1 MTKHLWEVKHPY
13 HCAEGNYNF
22 VPNADLHREYQ
33 SLREFQAD
41 WADGEDHDYNLLFR
55 WDWIKET
62 AVFPDPGYFTYGAGK
77 AMDRL
82 MLFYVQQRRGNL
94 FSVAVPV
101 KDSDEPAVR
110 EYLEAKAQHIRTLW
124 EPLIDLTVDEAM
136 EQLI

>member
-13 HCAEGNYNF
+13 HCELGNYYAA
-22 VPNADLHREYQ
+22 PNANLHREYD
-33 SLREFQAD
+33 SWAEFAAD
-41 WADGEDHDYNLLFR
+41 WAKGEDNDYNLLFR

-62 AVFPDPGYFTYGAGK
+62 DKESPYFDHGK
-77 AMDRL
+77 RKGMDRL
-82 MLFYVQQRRGNL
+82 MLFYVMQRQAYNM
-94 FSVAVPV
+94 SVAIGV
-101 KDSDEPAVR
+101 KDSNEPAVR